1 MLLLLDEIDRYCQ
14 SPQAQQFNSSQSLGM
29 ELYEKWVEA
38 YQMLADQKGKVLL
51 PIRERRCFS
60 FIKDYFSYC
69 YRESTLLYP
78 TLVRLYRLRDLRSM
92 KSLKETKRTKIS
104 SDHNNV

>member
-1 MLLLLDEIDRYCQ
+1 
-14 SPQAQQFNSSQSLGM
+14 M

-38 YQMLADQKGKVLL
+38 YQMLADQKGRVLL
-51 PIRERRCFS
+51 PIISRLS
-60 FIKDYFSYC
+60 KDYFSYC